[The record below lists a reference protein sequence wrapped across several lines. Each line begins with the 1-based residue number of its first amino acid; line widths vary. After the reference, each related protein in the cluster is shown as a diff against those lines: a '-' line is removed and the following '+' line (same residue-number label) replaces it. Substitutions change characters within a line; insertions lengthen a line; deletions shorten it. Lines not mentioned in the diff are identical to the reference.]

1 MIETYLLK
9 EIRDVVTQPYL
20 DLENYSHV
28 LGLRN
33 KAQNMRQGDHNVTQY
48 FSVITTIV
56 ISTAA

>member
-9 EIRDVVTQPYL
+9 EIRDGVTQPY
-20 DLENYSHV
+20 LENYSHV

-33 KAQNMRQGDHNVTQY
+33 KAQNMKQGDHNVTQY